1 MPWEK
6 QLYFFLEKTN
16 SYFKVCHFSGIM
28 TDGEKYIKQK
38 SCIKKIQ
45 IIKNSQNEKISFYNK
60 YNPPNGIVYT

>member
-1 MPWEK
+1 MGK
-6 QLYFFLEKTN
+6 TNTFFWEKTN
-16 SYFKVCHFSGIM
+16 SNYKVCHFSGIM